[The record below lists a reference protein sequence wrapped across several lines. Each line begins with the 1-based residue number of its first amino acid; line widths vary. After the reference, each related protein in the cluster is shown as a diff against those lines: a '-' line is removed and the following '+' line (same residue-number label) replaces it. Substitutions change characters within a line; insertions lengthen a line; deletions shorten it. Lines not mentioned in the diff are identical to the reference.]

1 MARTTNSDTLPYVDS
16 RYELGMLASQRVRDL
31 NGGAEPLVDKDD
43 DKLTV
48 VALREFATGK
58 LDVDNLRHEF
68 VQSYKETPVA
78 ADSDDSLEI
87 ATVEDP
93 KLREIDAELENTLI
107 KNQEM
112 SHSWS
117 SAPHWKCG
125 IPTRVSR
132 VRIPSSPPGIQKIPK
147 SYMKS
152 HKPAGFWDFFSALLL
167 WYVFTFPK
175 STILPTMTYFAQI
188 Q

>member
-31 NGGAEPLVDKDD
+31 NGGADPLVDKDD

-87 ATVEDP
+87 AAVEDP

-107 KNQEM
+107 ENPV
-112 SHSWS
+112 
-117 SAPHWKCG
+117 APDETEETADLSG
-125 IPTRVSR
+125 DV
-132 VRIPSSPPGIQKIPK
+132 
-147 SYMKS
+147 
-152 HKPAGFWDFFSALLL
+152 A
-167 WYVFTFPK
+167 
-175 STILPTMTYFAQI
+175 
-188 Q
+188 